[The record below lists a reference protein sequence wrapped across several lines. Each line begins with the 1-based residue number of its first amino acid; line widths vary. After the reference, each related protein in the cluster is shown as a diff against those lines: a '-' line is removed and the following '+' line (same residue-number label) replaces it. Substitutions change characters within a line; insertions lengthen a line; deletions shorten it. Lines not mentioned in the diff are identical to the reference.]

1 MKAGDVPQQ
10 DQGSILGGHRRAC
23 YAQDERGQ
31 YVVIPSRGWEVESI
45 VNGAANAEMM
55 QTLAHTHARVLA
67 GELSPL
73 AYHMARRQMNVGL
86 LAAYTGMWQL
96 RIRWHLRPRVF
107 IRLGE
112 SILARYAEALA
123 LSLSELRELPARPGR

>member
-10 DQGSILGGHRRAC
+10 DEGSILGGHRRAC
-23 YAQDERGQ
+23 YAQDERGH
-31 YVVIPSRGWEVESI
+31 YVVVPSRGWEVESI
-45 VNGAANAEMM
+45 VNGEANAEVM
-55 QTLAHTHARVLA
+55 QAIAHAHLRVLA

-73 AYHMARRQMNVGL
+73 GYHMARRQMNIGL

-96 RIRWHLRPRVF
+96 RIRWHLRPRTF
-107 IRLGE
+107 MQLSE

-123 LSLSELRELPARPGR
+123 LSPQELRELPARPGR